1 MKLNFILMIKYS
13 CVTKRKKTESNQ
25 FMHNILEYLNSSKLK
40 GTSKKIA
47 DYCLDH
53 TESFLEHDANTLG
66 KLTNTS
72 AASIIR
78 FCKQLGFKGLTDFRL
93 KLAKTTGRV
102 EDKIDPLVTSSDEP
116 KDILQKLL
124 INSRQNT
131 ELTASSIKLDAL
143 NQAVKI
149 IKKADQIIIGGV
161 AASGLAAMDLYY
173 KFIRAGRK
181 TFFSQDAHIALERI
195 SSSTK
200 KDVAIMFSYSGLTKE
215 IILGAKTAKKNC
227 TPVIAITRNETSPL
241 SKIADIVIALPTKEK
256 LLRVGAIDSLFSEI
270 FISSLLYLA
279 TVNKDLDYLEKEM
292 RDTEALTTQ
301 LKVGE

>member
-1 MKLNFILMIKYS
+1 MQPQLLGS
-13 CVTKRKKTESNQ
+13 
-25 FMHNILEYLNSSKLK
+25 
-40 GTSKKIA
+40 
-47 DYCLDH
+47 
-53 TESFLEHDANTLG
+53 ANNLA
-66 KLTNTS
+66 L
-72 AASIIR
+72 
-78 FCKQLGFKGLTDFRL
+78 KGLTDFRL